1 MLQVGNETLM
11 PIRNYKDLQ
20 AWQVAMRLTKAAYVV
35 SSGWPKAEQYGLTS
49 QFRRAAVSVPSNIA
63 EGYLRDTDREKS
75 RFLSITLGSLAEME
89 TQYLLAKSFDYIVG
103 EQIDFEALIAQTFQ
117 IVRGLKRS
125 LKALDE

>member
-1 MLQVGNETLM
+1 M

-20 AWQVAMRLTKAAYVV
+20 AWQVAMRLAKAAYVI
-35 SSGWPKAEQYGLTS
+35 SSNWPKPEQFGLTS

-103 EQIDFEALIAQTFQ
+103 EQSDFEALIGQAFQ

-125 LKALDE
+125 LKAADE